1 VAVAQTDGS
10 AVKLPLF
17 PAHGSPPWS
26 QTLLGNV
33 SLHECLHL
41 VCTNLPSQPGT
52 DPYENAVK
60 FGGDPGSAMHPD
72 LAPIMTAFPLH
83 LPKW

>member
-33 SLHECLHL
+33 TLHECLHL

-52 DPYENAVK
+52 DPYGHAAD

-72 LAPIMTAFPLH
+72 LVPIMTAFPLH